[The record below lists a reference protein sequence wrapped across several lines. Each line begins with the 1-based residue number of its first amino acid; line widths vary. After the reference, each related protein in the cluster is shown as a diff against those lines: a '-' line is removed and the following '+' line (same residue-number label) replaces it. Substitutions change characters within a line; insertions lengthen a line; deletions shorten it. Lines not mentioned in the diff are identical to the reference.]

1 MYKIQGWVE
10 QGNTVVQT
18 GGLNSSNVVQGSF
31 PLSQVAVYVH
41 GSSPATLAAIFSDNN
56 ASPTPLANP
65 FTANA
70 DGSFGFYADTG
81 RYDLVFSGGSLLAP
95 YTIDDVTNGAGGGV
109 GDVVGPVSAVDG
121 DFAQFSGTSG
131 KIIYDSGASPATF
144 LGKVGTFVPGHAIVV
159 DSSSGASRIFTRDG
173 GTGLAGFVTGPG
185 SATDGNLAV
194 FSGGS
199 GKIVRDGG
207 APSGFT
213 TVINE
218 AGTSLANW
226 TQASG
231 SWSVVSSAFQVNT
244 GATTA
249 RFLAWTARIAQ
260 SSLIFEGDVNMS
272 SAGGFGADNRI
283 GFNLNCQSSGAG
295 GALGVLRSTGALTP
309 ASTGTIYDE
318 QPQGVTAGPAG
329 LTFLWNLNQYYRL
342 RIVAI
347 GNVMD
352 IYVDGVYKYTVLRN
366 PAPVSPGVEYA
377 YVCLYAYNCI
387 ANFKNI
393 KMYTLTLP

>member
-10 QGNTVVQT
+10 KGNTTIVT
-18 GGLNSSNVVQGSF
+18 SGLNSSNVAQGSF
-31 PLSQVAVYVH
+31 PGALVSVYVH
-41 GSSPATLAAIFSDNN
+41 GSSPAALATIYSDNN
-56 ASPTPLANP
+56 TVPTPLANP
-65 FTANA
+65 FTSNL

-81 RYDLVFSGGSLLAP
+81 RYDLVFSGGNLAAP
-95 YTIDDVTNGAGGGV
+95 VTIDDVTNGAGGGV
-109 GDVVGPVSAVDG
+109 GDVIGPVSATHY
-121 DFAQFSGTSG
+121 DFAQFNGNTG
-131 KIIYDSGASPATF
+131 KIIMDSGFSPRSF
-144 LGKVGTFVPGHAIVV
+144 DRPLGTFVPGHAIVV
-159 DSSSGASRIFTRDG
+159 DSSSGAGQIFTRDG
-173 GTGLAGFVTGPG
+173 GTGLAAFVTGPG

-199 GKIVRDGG
+199 GKLVRDGG

-218 AGTSLANW
+218 TGTSLTNW

-249 RFLAWTARIAQ
+249 RFLAWTPRIAQ
-260 SSLIFEGDVNMS
+260 SAMIIEADVNMS
-272 SAGGFGADNRI
+272 SSGGFGADNRI
-283 GFNLNCQSSGAG
+283 GFNIGCQSTGAG
-295 GALGVLRSTGALTP
+295 GALATMRSTGALTP

-318 QPQGVTAGPAG
+318 QPQGVTAGPAS

-342 RIVAI
+342 RVVAI
-347 GNVMD
+347 GNIMD
-352 IYVDGVYKYTVLRN
+352 IWVDGVYKYTLLRAPN
-366 PAPVSPGVEYA
+366 PAAAAENS